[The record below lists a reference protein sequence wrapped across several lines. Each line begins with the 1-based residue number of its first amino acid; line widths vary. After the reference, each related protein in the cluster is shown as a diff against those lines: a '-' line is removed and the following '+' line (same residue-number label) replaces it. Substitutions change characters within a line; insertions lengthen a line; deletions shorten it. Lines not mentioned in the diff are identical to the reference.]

1 MKFPRRRFLHLA
13 AGAAALPAASRIARA
28 QAYPARPIT
37 IVVPFA
43 PGGPTDTIARLLAER
58 MRVSLG
64 QTVVVE
70 NVTGANGS
78 IAVGR
83 VARAAP
89 DGYTLSIGQTGTHVL
104 NGATY
109 TLAYHV
115 LNDFEPISLLTDSPL
130 LVAAKKAMP
139 PDDLKGFIDWLRA
152 HPNKATA
159 GTAGVG
165 SLGHT
170 CCILFQKIT
179 GTEFQFVP
187 YRGSAPAVQDLVAGQ
202 IDLTIADLIT
212 TLPQVRGGTI
222 KAYAV
227 AGRKRLAAIPDVPT
241 AEEAGVRGLS
251 VSFWH
256 GLWAPKGTPKEI
268 IARLNGAV
276 ADALSSASTRA
287 RLADLSQDLFPSE
300 QQTPEALG
308 AHHKAEIDRWWPI
321 IKAAGIKVE

>member
-1 MKFPRRRFLHLA
+1 M
-13 AGAAALPAASRIARA
+13 
-28 QAYPARPIT
+28 ARPLSHS
-37 IVVPFA
+37 A
-43 PGGPTDTIARLLAER
+43 GRQLA
-58 MRVSLG
+58 
-64 QTVVVE
+64 
-70 NVTGANGS
+70 
-78 IAVGR
+78 
-83 VARAAP
+83 
-89 DGYTLSIGQTGTHVL
+89 
-104 NGATY
+104 
-109 TLAYHV
+109 
-115 LNDFEPISLLTDSPL
+115 
-130 LVAAKKAMP
+130 
-139 PDDLKGFIDWLRA
+139 FIDVMSRLRWRLA
-152 HPNKATA
+152 LLPLHRGDHEPPEPTRVQATA

-227 AGRKRLAAIPDVPT
+227 AGKTRLAAVPDVPT
-241 AEEAGVRGLS
+241 AEEAGVPGLS

-256 GLWAPKGTPKEI
+256 GLWAPKGTPNDI

-276 ADALSSASTRA
+276 ADALSDASTRA
-287 RLADLSQDLFPSE
+287 RLADLSQDLFPRE
-300 QQTPEALG
+300 QQTPQAL
-308 AHHKAEIDRWWPI
+308 AARHKAEVDRWWPI